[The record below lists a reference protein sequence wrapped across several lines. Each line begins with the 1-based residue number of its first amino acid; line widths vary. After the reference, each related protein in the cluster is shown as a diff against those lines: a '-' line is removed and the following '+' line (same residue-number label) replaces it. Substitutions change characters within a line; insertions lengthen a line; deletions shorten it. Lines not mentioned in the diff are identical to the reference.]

1 MWLLRRSRLSKD
13 IFGGSEKGEAKL
25 TSVNPVPLLARPRT
39 ATTKRM
45 TTRLMVRRVDLA
57 DLGRFVRIASSERSA
72 EGGPDDDDEEG
83 RRLLADVMA
92 QGDLVLLKGERS
104 TRRMP

>member
-1 MWLLRRSRLSKD
+1 M
-13 IFGGSEKGEAKL
+13 
-25 TSVNPVPLLARPRT
+25 
-39 ATTKRM
+39 TK
-45 TTRLMVRRVDLA
+45 LMVRRVDLA

-72 EGGPDDDDEEG
+72 EGGPDDEDDEEG

-92 QGDLVLLKGERS
+92 QGQLVLLRGRRS